1 MIQSM
6 INNLLESEVNNN
18 NNNNNNNLLLYNTV
32 IIGVLTVQLMC

>member
-6 INNLLESEVNNN
+6 INNLLESEVNN